1 MPVQITVIGAG
12 VAGLAAAIAL
22 HRSGHEV
29 TVLEQRTDISSGA
42 GISICPS
49 ISACC
54 EQKRLPRSK

>member
-12 VAGLAAAIAL
+12 VAGLATAIAL

-42 GISICPS
+42 GIS
-49 ISACC
+49 
-54 EQKRLPRSK
+54 